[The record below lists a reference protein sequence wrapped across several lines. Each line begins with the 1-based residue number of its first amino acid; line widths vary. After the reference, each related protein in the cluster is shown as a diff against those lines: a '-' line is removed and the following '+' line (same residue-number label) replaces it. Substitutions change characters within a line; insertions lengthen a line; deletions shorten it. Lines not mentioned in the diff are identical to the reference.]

1 MCCGFPEPI
10 ASRREFLRYPHCE
23 GLRKT
28 TRRVAMQ
35 MARRKQVRTPV
46 ANQLNTSAAYT
57 TEFHHEFRAET
68 SRLLLRRFLW
78 FTAVVTAFGL
88 VSMVLGVIMV
98 VLAEPGSVIGEANPA
113 EALEGPLPWV
123 FFGIWLAAYITV
135 FAYAWR
141 VKPPEAMVLRLAFW
155 IVTFDGLIN
164 ITVTAVGIPGTFGL
178 VGFFIT
184 HMLASLFMPWSA
196 WQALRPMI
204 AVLSVNALVVLL
216 ILHPVWKGEMTP
228 TSWAALS
235 LSPLLAVPGTFWC
248 WTRHSKRVKDFRFKF
263 VNSKYSEMRRELTDA
278 RRIHE
283 SLFPETIETGPVR
296 FAFEYEPMRQIGG
309 DFLYTH
315 RRAGGDGAE
324 HNPLSIV
331 LLDVTGHGIPA
342 ALTVNRLHGELER
355 IFAEMPDVGP
365 GEVLRLLNRYV
376 HLTLAT
382 HSIYVTG
389 MCLRVDCEAGALEYA
404 SGGHPPAFLRAVDGT
419 IEELSS
425 TSFVLGACPDEAFD
439 AGPRTV
445 AFGPGDTVLA
455 YTDGAIEARDES
467 GKMFRID
474 GIRRMV
480 ASADSRRPTAWPGI
494 FKDEVIGFRGGAPP
508 EDDTLILTLHH
519 SVGNASR
526 GKASD
531 NADTPERVRT

>member
-1 MCCGFPEPI
+1 
-10 ASRREFLRYPHCE
+10 
-23 GLRKT
+23 
-28 TRRVAMQ
+28 
-35 MARRKQVRTPV
+35 MARKKQVRTPV
-46 ANQLNTSAAYT
+46 ARQVNTSAAYT

-78 FTAVVTAFGL
+78 FTAVVAVFGL
-88 VSMVLGVIMV
+88 VSLVAGPIATMQI
-98 VLAEPGSVIGEANPA
+98 EPSAVTGESDPVASLRGS
-113 EALEGPLPWV
+113 LPWI
-123 FFGIWLAAYITV
+123 FSGIWLAAYAAA
-135 FAYAWR
+135 FGYAWR
-141 VKPPEAMVLRLAFW
+141 VKPAEAVVLRLSFW
-155 IVTFDGLIN
+155 IVTFDGLMN
-164 ITVTAVGIPGTFGL
+164 LAITAIGVQGTMGL
-178 VGFFIT
+178 GGFFIT
-184 HMLASLFMPWSA
+184 HMLACLFMPWSA

-204 AVLSVNALVVLL
+204 AVLSVNALVVLF

-228 TSWAALS
+228 ASWAGLI
-235 LSPLLAVPGTFWC
+235 LSPLLAVPGTLWC

-263 VNSKYSEMRRELTDA
+263 VNSKYSEMRRELVDA

-283 SLFPETIETGPVR
+283 SLFPQTIDSGPVR
-296 FAFEYEPMRQIGG
+296 FSFEYEPMRQIGG
-309 DFLYTH
+309 DFLYSH
-315 RRAGGDGAE
+315 RRTSGDGAE
-324 HNPLSIV
+324 HSPLSIV

-355 IFAEMPDVGP
+355 IFAEMPDIGP

-389 MCLRVDCEAGALEYA
+389 MCMRIDCEAGEVEYA

-419 IEELSS
+419 IEELPS

-439 AGPRTV
+439 SGPRTL
-445 AFGPGDTVLA
+445 AFGPGDTILA
-455 YTDGAIEARDES
+455 YTDGAIEARNDA
-467 GKMFRID
+467 GKMLRID

-480 ASADSRRPTAWPGI
+480 ASADSRRPNAWPGI

-508 EDDTLILTLHH
+508 EDDTLILALHH
-519 SVGNASR
+519 SVGHASR

-531 NADTPERVRT
+531 NADTPESVRT